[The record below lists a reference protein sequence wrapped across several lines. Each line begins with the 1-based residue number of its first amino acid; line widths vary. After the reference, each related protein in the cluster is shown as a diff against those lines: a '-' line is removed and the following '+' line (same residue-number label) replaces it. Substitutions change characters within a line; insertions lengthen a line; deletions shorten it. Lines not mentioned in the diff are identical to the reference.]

1 MLNVSE
7 IQEEINKLE
16 NGATT
21 HEAVKK
27 LVALYAYLDRH
38 AENAQNA
45 TRTRPETVID
55 IYTEDMRS
63 AQNSGNSD
71 AVSEYKDIL
80 PTLAMYMQAKAD
92 QRAGKKTQ
100 EHVNHSAAV
109 MVQEVKEFL
118 LSVWAGTT
126 AESEREILRD
136 ICK

>member
-7 IQEEINKLE
+7 IREEINKLE

-38 AENAQNA
+38 AENAQN
-45 TRTRPETVID
+45 TPRTRPETVID
-55 IYTEDMRS
+55 IYAEDMSS

-100 EHVNHSAAV
+100 EHVNHAAAV

-126 AESEREILRD
+126 AESERDILRA